1 MALILEIVRANG
13 ERSWHRLGEGTL
25 TLGRAYANDIIVDDP
40 FVDAHHVRIRS
51 TSDGE
56 VVLEDLD
63 SVNGVRSGRTR
74 LPASIPMQSGFEAQ
88 VGRTMLRFHDL
99 DDPVP
104 PALRDEEQAPPTQP
118 VREARIAV
126 ASTSSDEPPTNRRIV
141 RWATALLPV
150 VAMGVFAL
158 FSWLGNTDRSSASD
172 AFSAAIGFILLAS
185 LWAGLWALAGR
196 IVVHRLNFRT
206 HLAITAA
213 ATLGALGI
221 AILSDWSA
229 FLFPRGLVVPVIV
242 TVLSLGLLASV
253 LATHLEYA
261 SSLSARHRWRFGAA
275 AALTFL
281 GLGLLSTL
289 IDDEKFSDVPTYSHT
304 LKPLSST
311 IIPAQGIDDFTRV
324 MAEAKKEVDEAVVK
338 EAANRGSP

>member
-40 FVDAHHVRIRS
+40 FVDAHHARIRF
-51 TSDGE
+51 TSSGE
-56 VVLEDLD
+56 VVLEDLG

-74 LPASIPMQSGFEAQ
+74 LPASIPMHSGFEAQ

-104 PALRDEEQAPPTQP
+104 PALRDEDQAPPSPP

-126 ASTSSDEPPTNRRIV
+126 ASTVSDDPLTNRRIV
-141 RWATALLPV
+141 RWGTILLPF
-150 VAMGVFAL
+150 ATIGVFAL
-158 FSWLGNTDRSSASD
+158 YSWLGTTERSSASD
-172 AFSAAIGFILLAS
+172 AFAAAIGFTVLAS

-196 IVVHRLNFRT
+196 IVVHRLNFKT
-206 HLAITAA
+206 HLAIA
-213 ATLGALGI
+213 ATATLVALGI
-221 AILSDWSA
+221 ATVSDWSA
-229 FLFPRGLVVPVIV
+229 FLFPRGLVFPAIV

-253 LATHLEYA
+253 LASHLEY
-261 SSLSARHRWRFGAA
+261 SSHLSARHRWRFGAA
-275 AALTFL
+275 VALGVL

-289 IDDEKFSDVPTYSHT
+289 IDDEKFSDVPTFSNT

-311 IIPAQGIDDFTRV
+311 IIPAQGIDEYRRV
-324 MAEAKKEVDEAVVK
+324 MVEAKKEVDEAVVK
-338 EAANRGSP
+338 EAANRGAP